1 MTRPSI
7 WLLRSALIHLA
18 LGFTFGGL
26 LLWNKGLPIHPLL
39 WRLFPAH
46 MEFLLIGWTVQL
58 AMGVAYW
65 ILPRFYT
72 QRGPVWPVWS
82 AFVLLNGGVWLA
94 GMGATLAAP
103 GWVILA
109 GRLCEVGAALA
120 FAANAWP
127 RVKPMAPEA
136 SHRER

>member
-1 MTRPSI
+1 MTRPSL
-7 WLLRSALIHLA
+7 WFLRSALIHLA

-26 LLWNKGLPIHPLL
+26 LLWNKGVPIHPLL
-39 WRLFPAH
+39 WRLLPAH
-46 MEFLLIGWTVQL
+46 MEFLLLGWTVQL

-72 QRGPVWPVWS
+72 QRGDVRPVWL

-103 GWVILA
+103 AWVILA
-109 GRLCEVGAALA
+109 GRLCEAGAAAA
-120 FAANAWP
+120 FAFNAWP
-127 RVKPMAPEA
+127 RVKPMALAA
-136 SHRER
+136 SHRE